1 MGAGGHRSLGW
12 FLGTHFG
19 DAGDCYESAH
29 VLCVVQEMPRK
40 KAWLAGAQRGSWVS
54 P

>member
-1 MGAGGHRSLGW
+1 MGAGGHRSLVW

-29 VLCVVQEMPRK
+29 IPCVVRETPRK
-40 KAWLAGAQRGSWVS
+40 KAWLADAHCGSQVS